1 MTYSLVFHR
10 SLILSTIYE
19 MVNTP
24 LNSKIFRTTL
34 CEKCPYSELFWS
46 AFSRIRTEYGEIRN
60 ISLTISV
67 RMRKHTDQNNSEY
80 GHFLRRTIVLCQSL
94 VLSFD
99 ISQNMNTPSVKILLT
114 ILSLNWC
121 GIKLPFVN
129 NASQK
134 QIQFE
139 WIVRLLILYYS
150 IEINVLC
157 IVVNCVT

>member
-46 AFSRIRTEYGEIRN
+46 AFSRIRTKYGEIRN

-99 ISQNMNTPSVKILLT
+99 ISQNMNTPSVKKLLT

-129 NASQK
+129 NALQK

-139 WIVRLLILYYS
+139 
-150 IEINVLC
+150 
-157 IVVNCVT
+157 